1 MTSSSSRWKI
11 FGFTQILSV
20 DKNVTKKDIKN
31 LKYSILGN
39 PLMYL
44 CFKFH
49 ASIVRNDRDIER
61 KRKTTR
67 VDPVT
72 LRFDLEPKN

>member
-1 MTSSSSRWKI
+1 M
-11 FGFTQILSV
+11 
-20 DKNVTKKDIKN
+20 KNDIKN

-44 CFKFH
+44 YVKYH
-49 ASIVRNDRDIER
+49 GSIVGNDRDIER

-67 VDPVT
+67 VDPVP